1 MTHPDEDLLEVA
13 ERLIAE
19 LEAHSDPAVGEKL
32 QTLLA
37 AIDTVHRTGL
47 TRLMAAI
54 HGLGGEAL
62 VNRLVGDPAVRLLLM
77 SYDLVAVDRRI
88 QTEEAADAVRGH
100 LHAHGVDIEI
110 TEVVGGVVYA
120 RLHVQPDRTPNLDDA
135 KRDLQAALKEGLLGF
150 QQLVIRN
157 RETAPSGLV
166 QLGINR
172 GRQPV
177 YVTVSVREDV
187 VAGQLV
193 PVEAEGQSVL
203 LVEVEDEVYAVKN
216 RCGDSPLPLQHSEL
230 DGAELKCSWHGCR
243 YDVRTGERLGG
254 LGDRLQIFPV
264 RVERGKVQI
273 AIGTEAVP
281 KAPA

>member
-230 DGAELKCSWHGCR
+230 AGAELKCSWHGCR